1 MTEKEVNI
9 KLSADLIALS

>member
-9 KLSADLIALS
+9 KLSADLNALS